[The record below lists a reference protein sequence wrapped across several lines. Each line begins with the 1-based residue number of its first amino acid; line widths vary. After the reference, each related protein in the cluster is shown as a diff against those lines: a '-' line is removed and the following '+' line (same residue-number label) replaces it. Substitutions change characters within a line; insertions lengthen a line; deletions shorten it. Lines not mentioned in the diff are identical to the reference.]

1 MIAIDYHQV
10 LDRARIGRTE
20 WDYEGICHDNLEA
33 IRQLKD
39 AFFREGIHVVTI
51 CLSYL
56 HSQERRDALIAAFYR
71 TPDISSVF
79 DFIITTSERARC
91 NSRTRKGGK
100 VLVLQDLLSVGFRS
114 AFIVD
119 DSDEV
124 INSIIDRQVQDKIS
138 GIHIKLRRKP
148 QANNL
153 FRPVGFL
160 EDCVAHWP
168 ECDTRC
174 KQALRQY
181 FSCPTNFK

>member
-1 MIAIDYHQV
+1 MH
-10 LDRARIGRTE
+10 
-20 WDYEGICHDNLEA
+20 YEGICHDNLEA
-33 IRQLKD
+33 IRQLKA

-51 CLSYL
+51 CFSYL
-56 HSQERRDALIAAFYR
+56 HSQERRDALVAAFNR

-79 DFIITTSERARC
+79 GF

-124 INSIIDRQVQDKIS
+124 INSIIDRQVQDKVS

-148 QANNL
+148 PVNNL

-168 ECDTRC
+168 ECATRC
-174 KQALRQY
+174 KQALRQ
-181 FSCPTNFK
+181 